1 MYAEEFMAERDVNS
15 IHDPERQESHSIEIE
30 IAVDPINNGSQ
41 MPNNQVQNGTSN
53 ESTQETS
60 SSENRKVSA
69 PKSAVLYG
77 AALKGDWAAGKDLL
91 GQDRSLLR
99 GEIAKNGE
107 TVLHIAAGAKQIG
120 FVGKLLEWM
129 EPKDLTLE
137 DRNGNSAF
145 CFAVA
150 AGAIEI
156 AENMLKKN
164 KELLA
169 TRGGENM
176 TPIYLAA
183 IFGYGDMALYLYREI
198 NKMKVIL
205 PVEDKASLL
214 FACLYTALYD
224 LAMDLLND
232 LPDLA
237 MARDENK
244 DTALQILARQPSSFA
259 GRKGGLLKRLISSFP
274 GGKNNHKTDSASTKA
289 LELVGCLLDIL
300 SEKGELEDPNL
311 NFMFDAAKW
320 GNFEF
325 LNMFISRYPNLVDK
339 VYENQYSIFHIAV
352 IHRHADIFNLIFGIV
367 DLKREVMTTLV
378 DKHGNNILHLA
389 AKLPHPSRFGIV
401 SGVALQMQRE
411 LLWFKEIEK
420 VVKPFYRKKKNSSG
434 QTPQELFTKKH
445 KRLLRDG
452 ESWMKKTASSC
463 MLVATIVTSV
473 IFAAAF
479 SVPGGYEDKTGIP
492 NLLKDNLFQVF
503 SISNAIALSSSIIS
517 VLMFLSILTSRY
529 TEDDFLRSLPLK
541 LIGGLLSLYVSLV
554 TMMIAF
560 ITSFLLSY
568 HDRLNFATITIILMS
583 VAATLFVLLQ
593 YPLLRD
599 TFYSTYNSRFLFKSS
614 TAML

>member
-15 IHDPERQESHSIEIE
+15 IHDPEIQESHSINIE
-30 IAVDPINNGSQ
+30 MAVDPINSAPQ
-41 MPNNQVQNGTSN
+41 VPNDQAQNG
-53 ESTQETS
+53 
-60 SSENRKVSA
+60 ENGKVYA
-69 PKSAVLYG
+69 PERVVLYR
-77 AALKGDWAAGKDLL
+77 AALKGDWATAEGLL

-120 FVGKLLEWM
+120 FVEKLLEWI
-129 EPKDLTLE
+129 EPQYLTLK
-137 DRNGNSAF
+137 DRNENSAF

-156 AENMLKKN
+156 AKIMLKKN
-164 KELLA
+164 EELLV
-169 TRGGENM
+169 TRGGQDM

-183 IFGYGDMALYLYREI
+183 IFGYRDMASYLYRKVQE
-198 NKMKVIL
+198 MEVIL
-205 PVEDKASLL
+205 AVEDKASLF

-224 LAMDLLND
+224 LAMVLLND
-232 LPDLA
+232 LPTLA
-237 MARDENK
+237 MARDENQ

-274 GGKNNHKTDSASTKA
+274 GVKNNHKTDSASTKA
-289 LELVGCLLDIL
+289 PELAERLLDIL

-311 NFMFDAAKW
+311 NFMFDAAKL
-320 GNFEF
+320 GNFKF

-339 VYENQYSIFHIAV
+339 LDENKYSIFHIAV
-352 IHRHADIFNLIFGIV
+352 IHRHADIFRLIFGIL
-367 DLKREVMTTLV
+367 DLNREIMTALV
-378 DKHGNNILHLA
+378 DKDKNNILHLV
-389 AKLPHPSRFGIV
+389 AKLPHPSRLSIV
-401 SGVALQMQRE
+401 SGAALQMQRE

-420 VVKPFYRKKKNSSG
+420 VVKPSYRKKKNSSG
-434 QTPQELFTKKH
+434 KTPQELFTEEH
-445 KRLLRDG
+445 KGLLRAG
-452 ESWMKKTASSC
+452 ELWMKNTATSC

-479 SVPGGYEDKTGIP
+479 SVPGGYEDKTGMP

-517 VLMFLSILTSRY
+517 ALMFLSILTSRY
-529 TEDDFLRSLPLK
+529 TEDDFGRSLPLK

-560 ITSFLLSY
+560 ITSFLLAY
-568 HDRLNFATITIILMS
+568 HDRLNFVTITTILMS

>member
-1 MYAEEFMAERDVNS
+1 MYAEELMAERDVNS
-15 IHDPERQESHSIEIE
+15 IHDPEIQESHSIKIH
-30 IAVDPINNGSQ
+30 DLINNAPQ
-41 MPNNQVQNGTSN
+41 VPNNQVQNGTST
-53 ESTQETS
+53 ESTQETP
-60 SSENRKVSA
+60 SSENGKVYA
-69 PKSAVLYG
+69 PERVDLYR
-77 AALKGDWAAGKDLL
+77 AALEGDWATAEGLL
-91 GQDRSLLR
+91 RQDRSLLC

-120 FVGKLLEWM
+120 FVEKLLEWI
-129 EPKDLTLE
+129 EPQDLTLK
-137 DRNGNSAF
+137 DRNENSAF

-156 AENMLKKN
+156 AENMLEKN
-164 KELLA
+164 EELLA
-169 TRGGENM
+169 TKGGQGM

-183 IFGYGDMALYLYREI
+183 IFGDRRMASYLYRKVQE
-198 NKMKVIL
+198 MEVIL
-205 PVEDKASLL
+205 AVEDKASLF

-289 LELVGCLLDIL
+289 LELVGCLLDII

-311 NFMFDAAKW
+311 NFMFDAAKL

-339 VYENQYSIFHIAV
+339 LDENNYSIFHIAV

-367 DLKREVMTTLV
+367 DLNREVMTTLE
-378 DKHGNNILHLA
+378 DEHGNNILHLA
-389 AKLPHPSRFGIV
+389 AKLPHLSRLGIV
-401 SGVALQMQRE
+401 SGAALQMQRE
-411 LLWFKEIEK
+411 LLWFKETEK

-434 QTPQELFTKKH
+434 KTPQELFTEEH
-445 KRLLRDG
+445 KDLLRAG
-452 ESWMKKTASSC
+452 ESWMKNTATSC
-463 MLVATIVTSV
+463 MLVATIITSV

-479 SVPGGYEDKTGIP
+479 TVPGGYEDKTRIP

-517 VLMFLSILTSRY
+517 ALMFLSILTSRY

-554 TMMIAF
+554 AMMIAF
-560 ITSFLLSY
+560 ITSFLLAY
-568 HDRLNFATITIILMS
+568 HDRLNFVTITTILLS
-583 VAATLFVLLQ
+583 VAATLFVQLQ

-599 TFYSTYNSRFLFKSS
+599 TFYSTYKSSFLFKSS
-614 TAML
+614 TATL